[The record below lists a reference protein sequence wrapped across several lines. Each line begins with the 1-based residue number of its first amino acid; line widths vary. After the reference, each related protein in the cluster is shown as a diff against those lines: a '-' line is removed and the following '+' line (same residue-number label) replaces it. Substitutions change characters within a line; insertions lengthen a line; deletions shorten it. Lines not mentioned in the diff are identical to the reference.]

1 MNHQHSP
8 LSLTPR
14 FGGVEDAHLNNPNRL
29 KGFPLRALALVT
41 FCFFAAFELQAQF
54 PGGGFGG
61 FPGAGGAT
69 ASRGRTTR
77 QYPNNGVGDATFSI
91 DPETRSLIIVA
102 DPDTTR
108 YISEVISN
116 LDRPKPQVLI
126 KVVFLE
132 VTRNDASDIG
142 VEGSFSHNAGGSFAS
157 GLFSTNF
164 TLLNPGTTNFAIVPS
179 SINPLQNNPVVSGAH
194 LFGPG

>member
-1 MNHQHSP
+1 MNHLHP
-8 LSLTPR
+8 GCDVHRRNAPILRLTLL
-14 FGGVEDAHLNNPNRL
+14 AILL
-29 KGFPLRALALVT
+29 CTALD
-41 FCFFAAFELQAQF
+41 LQAQF
-54 PGGGFGG
+54 PGGGGFGG
-61 FPGAGGAT
+61 FPGGGGGGT
-69 ASRGRTTR
+69 TSRSRSGR

-132 VTRNDASDIG
+132 VTR
-142 VEGSFSHNAGGSFAS
+142 
-157 GLFSTNF
+157 
-164 TLLNPGTTNFAIVPS
+164 
-179 SINPLQNNPVVSGAH
+179 
-194 LFGPG
+194 